1 MLITLISLRKREWL
15 LHHKNNWNFIFISRV
30 ILDDL
35 EYQSG
40 FFVFFS
46 VPAGILNCLS
56 GAKKNNNSEA
66 SIFGLVFFVLK
77 SLGVVK
83 Y

>member
-15 LHHKNNWNFIFISRV
+15 LHHKNNWNFIFISRF
-30 ILDDL
+30 ISDDL

-40 FFVFFS
+40 FFVFFFCARWNFEL
-46 VPAGILNCLS
+46 PA
-56 GAKKNNNSEA
+56 AKKNNNSEA

-77 SLGVVK
+77 TLGVVK